1 MIEPAFQI
9 SAGRIAATLA
19 AILFEAL
26 FPLAAA
32 WFVGRRLQVSWRYF
46 AYGAVIFL
54 IFQLITRVPL
64 VIVLQGVVTPYVE
77 ASRALIFGWL
87 VALAL
92 TAGLAE
98 EIGRYI
104 GYRWLFREEKTW
116 SRAVMYGL
124 GHGGFESMVLVGG
137 LTLLGLIN
145 LLALSSVDLATL
157 PLTDEQQELARQ
169 QLAAVAAQPDW
180 LPLAGAWERL
190 WTLPFHVALSVIV
203 LQVFRRGQMGWL
215 WLAITLHTLVN
226 LIAVGIA
233 PALALQGTA
242 AILIPEVVV
251 MFAGIAGLW
260 VIWRLRENAGRG
272 MEAS

>member
-1 MIEPAFQI
+1 MAPSFQI
-9 SAGRIAATLA
+9 SAGRVAATVA
-19 AILFEAL
+19 AILFETL
-26 FPLAAA
+26 FPLVAA
-32 WFVGRRLQVSWRYF
+32 WFVGRRLRVSWRYF

-54 IFQLITRVPL
+54 IFQVITRVPL
-64 VIVLQGVVTPYVE
+64 VMALQGVVTPYVQ
-77 ASRALIFGWL
+77 ASRTLMFGWL

-124 GHGGFESMVLVGG
+124 GHGGFESIVLVGG

-157 PLTDEQQELARQ
+157 PLTDEQRELARQ

-203 LQVFRRGQMGWL
+203 VQVFRRGQMRWL
-215 WLAITLHTLVN
+215 WLAIATHTLVN
-226 LIAVGIA
+226 LIAAGIA
-233 PALALQGTA
+233 PVLALQGMA
-242 AILIPEVVV
+242 AILIPEVIV
-251 MFAGIAGLW
+251 MLAGIAGLW
-260 VIWRLRENAGRG
+260 VIWRLREGNVQC
-272 MEAS
+272 

>member
-1 MIEPAFQI
+1 MAPSFQI
-9 SAGRIAATLA
+9 SAGRVAATVA
-19 AILFEAL
+19 AILFETL
-26 FPLAAA
+26 FPLAVA
-32 WFVGRRLQVSWRYF
+32 WFVGRRLRVSWRYF

-54 IFQLITRVPL
+54 IFQVITRVPL
-64 VIVLQGVVTPYVE
+64 VMALQGVVTPHVQ
-77 ASRALIFGWL
+77 ASRTLMFGWL

-124 GHGGFESMVLVGG
+124 GHGGFESIVLVGG

-145 LLALSSVDLATL
+145 LLALSSVDLAAL
-157 PLTDEQQELARQ
+157 PLTDEQRELARQ
-169 QLAAVAAQPDW
+169 QLEAVAAQPDW

-190 WTLPFHVALSVIV
+190 WTLPFHAALSVIV
-203 LQVFRRGQMGWL
+203 LQVFRRGQMRWL
-215 WLAITLHTLVN
+215 WLAIAMHTLVN
-226 LIAVGIA
+226 LIAAGIA

-242 AILIPEVVV
+242 AILIPEVIV
-251 MFAGIAGLW
+251 MIAGLAGLW
-260 VIWRLRENAGRG
+260 VIWRLREGNVQR
-272 MEAS
+272 

>member
-1 MIEPAFQI
+1 LMAPSFQI
-9 SAGRIAATLA
+9 SAGRVAATVA
-19 AILFEAL
+19 AILFETL

-32 WFVGRRLQVSWRYF
+32 WFVGRRLRVSWRYF

-54 IFQLITRVPL
+54 IFQVITRVPL
-64 VIVLQGVVTPYVE
+64 VMALQGVVTPYVQ
-77 ASRALIFGWL
+77 ASRTLMFGWL

-104 GYRWLFREEKTW
+104 GYRWLFREERTW

-124 GHGGFESMVLVGG
+124 GHGGFESIVLVGG

-157 PLTDEQQELARQ
+157 PLTDEQRELARQ

-203 LQVFRRGQMGWL
+203 VQVFRRGQMRWL
-215 WLAITLHTLVN
+215 WLAIATHTLVN

-233 PALALQGTA
+233 PVLALQGMA
-242 AILIPEVVV
+242 AILIPEVIV
-251 MFAGIAGLW
+251 MLAGIAGLW
-260 VIWRLRENAGRG
+260 VIWRLREGNVQC
-272 MEAS
+272 

>member
-1 MIEPAFQI
+1 MESAFQI
-9 SAGRIAATLA
+9 SAGRVAATIV

-26 FPLAAA
+26 FPLAVA
-32 WFVGRRLQVSWRYF
+32 WFINRRWYVSWRYF
-46 AYGAVIFL
+46 AYGAIIFL
-54 IFQLITRVPL
+54 VFQLITRVP
-64 VIVLQGVVTPYVE
+64 IVLAIQGALAPHLQT
-77 ASRALIFGWL
+77 SRTLLFGWL
-87 VALAL
+87 AALAL

-124 GHGGFESMVLVGG
+124 GHGGLESIVLVGG

-157 PLTDEQQELARQ
+157 PLTDEQRELARQ

-180 LPLAGAWERL
+180 LPIVGAWERL
-190 WTLPFHVALSVIV
+190 WTLPVHVALSVMV
-203 LQVFRRGQMGWL
+203 LQVFRRGQMWWL
-215 WLAITLHTLVN
+215 WLAIAMHTVVN

-242 AILIPEVVV
+242 AILIPEVIV
-251 MFAGIAGLW
+251 MLAGIAGLW
-260 VIWRLRENAGRG
+260 VIWRLREGHVQR
-272 MEAS
+272 